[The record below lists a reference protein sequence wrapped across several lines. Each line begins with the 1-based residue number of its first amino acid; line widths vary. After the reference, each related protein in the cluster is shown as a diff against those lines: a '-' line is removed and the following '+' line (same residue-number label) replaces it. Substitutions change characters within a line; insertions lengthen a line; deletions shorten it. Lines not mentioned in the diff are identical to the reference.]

1 MNDGFFSILRVR
13 RFFVAP
19 IKELLFQLRM
29 WRPKA
34 LPHVLAAERFSKA
47 SRQFWKAVP
56 SGGRKILIEGH
67 LAEYG
72 PNYLFRTG
80 LAAKAI
86 QETFGEGEIIVV
98 VNGFSYQWQTARECY
113 SSFGITKWVFLGR
126 QFLFFT
132 PFLAIVSLIRAAW
145 SFVSISNPRQLIE
158 MKHGGIKVGDLVYDE
173 ILRRT
178 KLPTIK
184 SVNLTVFINIA
195 RSWFYYYQ
203 YHLLFILNSYHFYVA
218 THTAYPEYGLLCRV
232 ALQRNITV
240 IETTDIQ
247 MSLYRSIGE
256 GNLPTYHQGINLCI
270 RETLI
275 EDERHSVTRET
286 LALENLNR
294 RFNSELDQIDAIKAY
309 SGRVYDKSELLKKL
323 NISPR
328 KKIGF
333 ILAHVF
339 VDSPHLSNSMLHNDY
354 YDWLVDTIDCC
365 AESSGSVWVVKPH
378 PSCALYGEEGL
389 IDSLV
394 RDAKAP
400 NIYMCPPDLNTSSLG
415 ACADVILT
423 VHGTAGLE
431 FSCLGIPV
439 VLAGTPFYAGFGF
452 TYEPKSMSEY
462 RGIVKN
468 ADKLK
473 QLSPA
478 QISSALKVFGV
489 WESVFDWN
497 NPVITSELLSNVWGN
512 GCERNLERA
521 YDILTE
527 NLSKTNPRNLKLW
540 KFASEAAK
548 DESLHTK

>member
-1 MNDGFFSILRVR
+1 
-13 RFFVAP
+13 
-19 IKELLFQLRM
+19 
-29 WRPKA
+29 
-34 LPHVLAAERFSKA
+34 
-47 SRQFWKAVP
+47 
-56 SGGRKILIEGH
+56 
-67 LAEYG
+67 
-72 PNYLFRTG
+72 
-80 LAAKAI
+80 
-86 QETFGEGEIIVV
+86 
-98 VNGFSYQWQTARECY
+98 
-113 SSFGITKWVFLGR
+113 
-126 QFLFFT
+126 
-132 PFLAIVSLIRAAW
+132 
-145 SFVSISNPRQLIE
+145 
-158 MKHGGIKVGDLVYDE
+158 
-173 ILRRT
+173 
-178 KLPTIK
+178 
-184 SVNLTVFINIA
+184 
-195 RSWFYYYQ
+195 
-203 YHLLFILNSYHFYVA
+203 
-218 THTAYPEYGLLCRV
+218 V
-232 ALQRNITV
+232 ALQNNVTV
-240 IETTDIQ
+240 IETSDIQ

-256 GNLPTYHQGINLCI
+256 GNLPTYHQGINSCI
-270 RETLI
+270 REVLVA
-275 EDERHSVTRET
+275 DDPLSVNREI
-286 LALENLNR
+286 LARESLNR
-294 RFNSELDQIDAIKAY
+294 RFNSELDQIDTIKAY
-309 SGRVYDKSELLKKL
+309 SGKVYKRFELISEL
-323 NISPR
+323 NIPTG

-365 AESSGSVWVVKPH
+365 AESSGTVWVVKPH

-400 NIYMCPPDLNTSSLG
+400 NVYMCPPDLNTCSLVT
-415 ACADVILT
+415 CADVILT

-527 NLSKTNPRNLKLW
+527 NLRATNPRNLKLW

-548 DESLHTK
+548 DESLQIK